1 MKIVSKI
8 VFREKINHKKPS
20 EQIVTKIVLVDA
32 FTLSMYLSL
41 AFKLS
46 ASEFP
51 DQFVHLLRVRYSV
64 HLIQHQDGGNS
75 RVSDQE
81 VEYPFRNG
89 LADEPI
95 RHVMY
100 HTD

>member
-1 MKIVSKI
+1 MVW
-8 VFREKINHKKPS
+8 
-20 EQIVTKIVLVDA
+20 VDYDGNDILSTNCHLSHSLA
-32 FTLSMYLSL
+32 RLLQLLSMYLSL

-64 HLIQHQDGGNS
+64 HLIQHQDGRNS